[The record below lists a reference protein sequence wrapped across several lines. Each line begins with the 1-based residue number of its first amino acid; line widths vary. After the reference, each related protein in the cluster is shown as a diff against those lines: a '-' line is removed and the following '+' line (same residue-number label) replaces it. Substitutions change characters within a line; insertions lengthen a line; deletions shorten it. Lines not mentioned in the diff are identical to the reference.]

1 MMLRASF
8 GLAREAEWI
17 ESAVDRLFS
26 RGIRTADIAEP
37 GATTVGCSKFGERLQ
52 AEMAVALGHSE
63 RYGQG
68 A

>member
-1 MMLRASF
+1 MMLRESF
-8 GLAREAEWI
+8 GLKQEAEWI

-26 RGIRTADIAEP
+26 QGIRTADIAEP
-37 GATTVGCSKFGERLQ
+37 GASYLLCSEFGERLH
-52 AEMAVALGHSE
+52 AEMLGALDHNE